1 LIPLINIIGSF
12 KDAIKRLNHNGIALS
27 KQEQGRPSV
36 LYERLK
42 NEKCTHQNEG
52 APPCQFIKKYND
64 VFKLV
69 EALVKE
75 VSVQIVLSAE
85 VSVLTRVQDLQRY
98 AGIDIGGLYAP
109 SIDEL
114 RQFLL
119 INIYF
124 GAVDDKPRR
133 FSSSQDFWVS
143 RFSLSVGAEMGDL
156 GGSDDAVIRDGKA
169 YAIGVGFRLNK
180 YFRLGVGSM
189 LYRSVSHNDLRSA
202 GYVVISMGLTGFR
215 ALEGLVSK

>member
-1 LIPLINIIGSF
+1 MCL
-12 KDAIKRLNHNGIALS
+12 
-27 KQEQGRPSV
+27 
-36 LYERLK
+36 
-42 NEKCTHQNEG
+42 
-52 APPCQFIKKYND
+52 
-64 VFKLV
+64 
-69 EALVKE
+69 
-75 VSVQIVLSAE
+75 
-85 VSVLTRVQDLQRY
+85 RVQDLQRY